1 MVNSNKKHSSG
12 LISNAFGVAKKLSET
27 GLNVLQ
33 HVAPG
38 TVSKLTQSPQADSVV
53 QGTAQEKNAFERKN
67 MKILSK

>member
-38 TVSKLTQSPQADSVV
+38 TVSKLTQSPQADSV
-53 QGTAQEKNAFERKN
+53 GPWAGLIAAFGRPRG
-67 MKILSK
+67 